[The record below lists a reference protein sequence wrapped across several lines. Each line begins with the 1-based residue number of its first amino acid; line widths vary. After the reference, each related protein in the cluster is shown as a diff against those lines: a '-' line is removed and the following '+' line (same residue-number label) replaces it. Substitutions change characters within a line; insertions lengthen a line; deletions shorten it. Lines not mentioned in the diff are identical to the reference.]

1 MGARQ
6 MNINK
11 KIHDILGKRQK
22 FNRVNGYKP
31 DYPNMIGQRDGEK
44 WWWQPSIYKRQNE
57 DGDYVPPPVIPFPET
72 LNSPLKFKYP
82 SVFYAAFD
90 TYNWNDFDKSYK
102 FKNQFWVYVL
112 GALATEENNNAHWI
126 EKEDVEL
133 VPLYIGMTSQLKTR
147 LSTHRREKPWLDKV
161 DFIWTIPCDDKYD
174 AERYETLCINRFNPV
189 FNYKRNE
196 TRNKEKRKPPVM
208 LVNDISPLE
217 LTSFNGE
224 KWKKDYV

>member
-1 MGARQ
+1 

-11 KIHDILGKRQK
+11 KIHDILAKSTK
-22 FNRVNGYKP
+22 FSRFHGCPP
-31 DYPNMIGQRDGEK
+31 DYTNMIGERDGER
-44 WWWQPSIYKRQNE
+44 WFWCPSIYRRKNK
-57 DGDYVPPPVIPFPET
+57 DGDYVNPPLIPFPDT
-72 LNSPLKFKYP
+72 FKAPLKFKYP

-90 TYNWNDFDKSYK
+90 SHNWNEFDKSHK
-102 FKNQFWVYVL
+102 FKNQYWVYIL
-112 GALATEENNNAHWI
+112 GAFGTEENNEAHWT

-147 LSTHRREKPWLDKV
+147 LSTHRRDKAWWGKV
-161 DFIWTIPCDDKYD
+161 DFIWTIPCESKYE
-174 AERYETLCINRFNPV
+174 AERYEAKCIDRFSPV
-189 FNYKRNE
+189 FNHKHNEKR
-196 TRNKEKRKPPVM
+196 RKEKRKPPVM